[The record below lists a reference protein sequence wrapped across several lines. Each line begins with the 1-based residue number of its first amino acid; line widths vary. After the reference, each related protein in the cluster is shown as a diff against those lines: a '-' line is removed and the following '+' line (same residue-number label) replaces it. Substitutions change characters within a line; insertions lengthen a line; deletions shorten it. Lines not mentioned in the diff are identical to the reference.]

1 MSVFQI
7 LDGSVLVIDGDKSYS
22 DTVEHFKADASVAVT
37 PSSVVYDT
45 KQKCCVVDGDWLDRP
60 NNTYDGYI
68 KKLDDLLAAKA
79 KREYVAPKEPTE
91 EEKKQAEKDALKAD
105 YNAAV
110 QELTDSMNVALLTG
124 DTAAQ
129 ESIRADFK
137 DLQEQY
143 KEAVAD
149 V

>member
-45 KQKCCVVDGDWLDRP
+45 KQKCCVVDGDWLDSP

-68 KKLDDLLAAKA
+68 NKIDDLLAAKA

-91 EEKKQAEKDALKAD
+91 EEKKQVEKDALKAD
-105 YNAAV
+105 YTAAV

-124 DTAAQ
+124 DTAVQ

>member
-7 LDGSVLVIDGDKSYS
+7 LDSSVLVIDGDKSYS
-22 DTVEHFKADASVAVT
+22 DTVEHFKADAGVAVT
-37 PSSVVYDT
+37 PSTVVYDT
-45 KQKCCVVDGDWLDRP
+45 KQECCVVDGNWLDCP
-60 NNTYDGYI
+60 NDTYDGYI

-91 EEKKQAEKDALKAD
+91 EEKKAAEKASLKAD
-105 YNAAV
+105 YDAAV
-110 QELTDSMNVALLTG
+110 QELTDSMAVALLTG

-137 DLQEQY
+137 DLQAQY
-143 KEAVAD
+143 KEAVEN